1 MSTEKKLPIILQCN
15 GSNMTSEIW
24 RMVIEIMHGGPEEI
38 FLRNVAG
45 ESVLIKK
52 LSEGEEREILI
63 ENHMRAMGSR

>member
-1 MSTEKKLPIILQCN
+1 
-15 GSNMTSEIW
+15 MTSEIW
-24 RMVIEIMHGGPEEI
+24 RMVIEIMDNGPEEI

-52 LSEGEEREILI
+52 LSEGEEMEILI